1 MNIRKTILIR
11 VYVAFGLMVLFA
23 LTVFGK
29 LLHLQYI
36 DGGEWRAMVDS
47 LTIQERGIEAARGNI
62 YSNDGSLLAT
72 SVPEYELRFD
82 AMSIPTEE
90 SDVFNS
96 KVDSLA
102 SRLAAHFKDKS
113 SRQYLALLKN
123 ARAKKQRYVLIKRN
137 VSHQDLKIIKSFPLF
152 HTFREGKKRY
162 PTSLVTVR
170 ENKRILPF
178 TNLAARTIGYK
189 NIKGDTVLVGL
200 EGAYGSYIDGRSGS
214 QLMQRIAGGVW
225 VPVNREVEVAPVD
238 GSDIISTLDVNMQD
252 MAQRALE
259 KQLIASDADNGC
271 VVVMEV
277 KTGEV
282 RAIANFTRDK
292 EGVFR
297 EKYNYAIAQGADP
310 GSTFKLASY
319 LALLDDGFVDTSST
333 VDVGNG
339 TYKVPAH
346 TIRDSHAP
354 KKSVMTVK
362 EAFEQ
367 SSNVGVA
374 KLINTYYGN
383 KPAKYTSKLHHF
395 GLGKPLGLQI
405 PGEATPWVKMPDSKT
420 WSKLSLVQMAYGY
433 ELRLTPLQMLA
444 LYNAVANDGE
454 LLAPLFVKEIRH
466 LGNTVERFEAKV
478 LNKQI
483 ASKEA
488 IHKMQDMLA
497 GVMIEGTGKRLSSP
511 LYSSAG
517 KTGTAQM
524 NDGARGYGQRRYQS
538 SFAGYFPAENP
549 KYSMIVVIRNP
560 RKGYYGGT
568 IAGPVFK
575 ELADMIY
582 ANDLTLHGTLASRKV
597 NTAGSRLPL
606 TLRGSKEAS
615 NAVYQA
621 LGFHP
626 SNWNGIAQSVDSSTQ
641 AVPFVETQV
650 KEGVVPDVVGMGLS
664 DAIFTMENAGFK
676 TKVTGWGKVVNQSLA
691 AGEKLK
697 IGTPIALALN

>member
-29 LLHLQYI
+29 LLHLQYV

-47 LTIQERGIEAARGNI
+47 LTIRERGIEAIRGNI

-82 AMSIPTEE
+82 AMAIPSEADE
-90 SDVFNS
+90 VFNS

-102 SRLAAHFKDKS
+102 TRLSAHFKDKS
-113 SRQYLALLKN
+113 SRQYLTLLKN
-123 ARAKKQRYVLIKRN
+123 ARAKRQRYVLIKRN
-137 VSHQDLKIIKSFPLF
+137 VSHQDLKVIKTFPMF
-152 HTFREGKKRY
+152 HAFREGRKRY
-162 PTSLVTVR
+162 STSLVTVR

-189 NIKGDTVLVGL
+189 NTKGDTVLVGL
-200 EGAYGSYIDGRSGS
+200 EGAYGKYIDGKSGS

-319 LALLDDGFVDTSST
+319 LALLDDGFVDTAST
-333 VDVGNG
+333 VDIGNG

-354 KKSVMTVK
+354 KKSVLTVK
-362 EAFEQ
+362 EAFEE

-374 KLINTYYGN
+374 KLINTYYGD
-383 KPAKYTSKLHHF
+383 KPAKYTSKLHLF

-405 PGEATPWVKMPDSKT
+405 PGEAVPWVKTPDSKT

-444 LYNAVANDGE
+444 LYNAVANDGK

-466 LGNTVERFEAKV
+466 LGNTVERFDAKV
-478 LNKQI
+478 INKQI

-488 IHKMQDMLA
+488 VRKMQAMLE
-497 GVMIEGTGKRLSSP
+497 GVMTEGTGRRLSSP
-511 LYSSAG
+511 LYTSAG

-538 SFAGYFPAENP
+538 SFAGYFPAEDP

-560 RKGYYGGT
+560 RKGYYGGA

-597 NTAGSRLPL
+597 NTSGTKLPL

-615 NAVYQA
+615 NTVYQA
-621 LGFHP
+621 LGFNP
-626 SNWNGIAQSVDSSTQ
+626 SNWNTIAQAVDSS
-641 AVPFVETQV
+641 AKAAPFVETQV
-650 KEGVVPDVVGMGLS
+650 KEGVVPNVLGMGLS

-676 TKVTGWGKVVNQSLA
+676 TKVSGWGKVVNQSLV
-691 AGEKLK
+691 AGTKLK
-697 IGTPIALALN
+697 IGTPIELALN

>member
-1 MNIRKTILIR
+1 MNIRKSILMR
-11 VYVAFGLMVLFA
+11 VYLAFGLMVFGA
-23 LTVFGK
+23 LLVFGK
-29 LLHLQYI
+29 LLHLQYV
-36 DGGEWRAMVDS
+36 DGGEWRALVDS
-47 LTIQERGIEAARGNI
+47 LTIRERVIEAARGNI

-82 AMSIPTEE
+82 AMAIPEE
-90 SDVFNS
+90 ANDVFNS

-102 SRLAAHFKDKS
+102 ASLSAFFKDKS
-113 SRQYLALLKN
+113 ARQYLGQLKT
-123 ARAKKQRYVLIKRN
+123 ARAKKQRYVLLKRA
-137 VSHQDLKIIKSFPLF
+137 VSHQDLKVIKTFPLLR
-152 HTFREGKKRY
+152 TFREGKKRY
-162 PTSLVTVR
+162 STSLVTVS

-189 NIKGDTVLVGL
+189 NIKGDEVLVGL
-200 EGAYGSYIDGRSGS
+200 EGAYGSYIDGTSGS
-214 QLMQRIAGGVW
+214 QMMQRIAGGVW
-225 VPVNREVEVAPVD
+225 VPVNRDVEVAPVD

-271 VVVMEV
+271 VVLMEV

-297 EKYNYAIAQGADP
+297 EKFNYAIAQGADP
-310 GSTFKLASY
+310 GSTFKLASF
-319 LALLDDGFVDTSST
+319 LALLDDNLVDTSST
-333 VDVGNG
+333 VDIGNG
-339 TYKVPAH
+339 TYKVPSH

-354 KKSVMTVK
+354 KKSVLTVA

-367 SSNVGVA
+367 SSNVGIA
-374 KLINTYYGN
+374 KLINLNYGKN
-383 KPAKYTSKLHHF
+383 PEKYTAKLHQF
-395 GLGKPLGLQI
+395 GLGKELGLQI
-405 PGEATPWVKMPDSKT
+405 PGEAKPWVKTPEAKS

-433 ELRLTPLQMLA
+433 ELRLTPLQTLA
-444 LYNAVANDGE
+444 LFNAVANDGT

-466 LGNTVERFEAKV
+466 LGNTVEKFEANV

-488 IHKMQDMLA
+488 ISKMQDLLT
-497 GVMIEGTGKRLSSP
+497 GVMTKGTGRRLASP
-511 LYSSAG
+511 LYTSAG

-560 RKGYYGGT
+560 RKGYYGGA

-575 ELADMIY
+575 ELADMVY
-582 ANDLTLHGTLASRKV
+582 ANDLSLQGTLASRKV
-597 NTAGSRLPL
+597 NTAGSKTPH
-606 TLRGSKEAS
+606 TLSGSKEAS
-615 NAVYQA
+615 TAVYEA
-621 LGFHP
+621 LGVRV
-626 SNWNGIAQSVDSSTQ
+626 SNWNALVAGASAEQPTT
-641 AVPFVETQV
+641 FVESQI
-650 KEGVVPDVVGMGLS
+650 KEGVVPDVMGMGLT
-664 DAIFTMENAGFK
+664 DAVFTMENAGFK
-676 TKVTGWGKVVNQSLA
+676 TKISGKGKVTNQSLL
-691 AGEKLK
+691 AGSKMK
-697 IGTPIALALN
+697 MGTPIALALN

>member
-29 LLHLQYI
+29 LLHLQYV

-47 LTIQERGIEAARGNI
+47 LTIRERVIEATRGNI
-62 YSNDGSLLAT
+62 YANDGSLLAT
-72 SVPEYELRFD
+72 SVPEYEVRFD
-82 AMSIPTEE
+82 AMSVPIEAD
-90 SDVFNS
+90 DVFYS

-102 SRLAAHFKDKS
+102 TRLAAHFKDKS
-113 SRQYLALLKN
+113 SRQYLTLLKN
-123 ARAKKQRYVLIKRN
+123 ARVKKQRYVLIKRD
-137 VSHQDLKIIKSFPLF
+137 VSHQDLKIIKTFPLF
-152 HTFREGKKRY
+152 HTFKEGKKRY
-162 PTSLVTVR
+162 STSLVAVR
-170 ENKRILPF
+170 DNKRILPF

-189 NIKGDTVLVGL
+189 NVKGDTVLVGL
-200 EGAYGSYIDGRSGS
+200 EGAYGKYIDGKSGS
-214 QLMQRIAGGVW
+214 QFMQRIAGGVW

-259 KQLIASDADNGC
+259 KQLIESDADNGC

-292 EGVFR
+292 HGVFR

-310 GSTFKLASY
+310 GSTFKVASL
-319 LALLDDGFVDTSST
+319 LALLDDGFVDTATT

-354 KKSVMTVK
+354 KKSIMTVK
-362 EAFEQ
+362 EVLEQ

-374 KLINTYYGN
+374 KLINTYYGD

-405 PGEATPWVKMPDSKT
+405 PGEATPWVKTPESRT

-433 ELRLTPLQMLA
+433 ELRLTPLQTLA
-444 LYNAVANDGE
+444 LYNAVANDGK

-478 LNKQI
+478 INRQI
-483 ASKEA
+483 ASKKA
-488 IHKMQDMLA
+488 ISQMQDMLA
-497 GVMIEGTGKRLSSP
+497 SVMTEGTGRRLSSP

-560 RKGYYGGT
+560 RKGYYGGA

-582 ANDLTLHGTLASRKV
+582 ANDLSLHGTFANRKV
-597 NTAGSRLPL
+597 NTAGGNLPL
-606 TLRGSKEAS
+606 TLKGSREAS

-621 LGFHP
+621 LGFNP
-626 SNWNGIAQSVDSSTQ
+626 SNWNVIAQAVDSAATV
-641 AVPFVETQV
+641 APFTEMKV
-650 KEGVVPDVVGMGLS
+650 KEGVVPNVMGMGLS
-664 DAIFTMENAGFK
+664 DAIFAMENAGFK
-676 TKVTGWGKVVNQSLA
+676 TKVSGWGKVVNQSLV
-691 AGEKLK
+691 AGTKNK
-697 IGTPIALALN
+697 IGTPVDLALN

>member
-1 MNIRKTILIR
+1 MNIRKSILMR
-11 VYVAFGLMVLFA
+11 VYLAFGLMVFGA
-23 LTVFGK
+23 LLVFGK
-29 LLHLQYI
+29 LLHLQYV

-47 LTIQERGIEAARGNI
+47 LTIRERVIEAARGNI

-82 AMSIPTEE
+82 AMSIPEE
-90 SDVFNS
+90 ANDVFNS

-102 SRLAAHFKDKS
+102 VSLASFFKDKS
-113 SRQYLALLKN
+113 ARQYLAMLKG
-123 ARAKKQRYVLIKRN
+123 ARQKKQRYTLIKRD
-137 VSHQDLKIIKSFPLF
+137 VTHQELKELKKFPLF
-152 HTFREGKKRY
+152 KVFKEGKKRY
-162 PTSLVTVR
+162 SSSLVAIR

-189 NIKGDTVLVGL
+189 NTKGDTVRVGL

-214 QLMQRIAGGVW
+214 QIMQRIAGGFW

-271 VVVMEV
+271 VILMEV

-282 RAIANFTRDK
+282 RAIANFTRDS

-319 LALLDDGFVDTSST
+319 LALLDDKYVDLSSS
-333 VDVGNG
+333 VDIGNG

-346 TIRDSHAP
+346 TIKDSHAP
-354 KKSVMTVK
+354 KKSVLTVL
-362 EAFEQ
+362 EAFEE
-367 SSNVGVA
+367 SSNVAIA
-374 KLINTYYGN
+374 KLVNTHYGSQ
-383 KPAKYTSKLHHF
+383 PAKYTSKLHQF
-395 GLGKPLGLQI
+395 GLAQPLGLQI
-405 PGEATPWVKMPDSKT
+405 PGEVNPWVKTPESKT

-433 ELRLTPLQMLA
+433 ELRLTPLQTLS
-444 LYNAVANDGE
+444 LYNAVANDGKMI
-454 LLAPLFVKEIRH
+454 APLFVKEIRH
-466 LGNTVERFEAKV
+466 LGNTVQKFEARV
-478 LNKQI
+478 VNKQI
-483 ASKEA
+483 ASSEA
-488 IHKMQDMLA
+488 ISKAKKMLE
-497 GVMIEGTGKRLSSP
+497 GVMTEGTGKRLSSP

-549 KYSMIVVIRNP
+549 KYSIIVVIRNP
-560 RKGYYGGT
+560 RKGYYGGA

-575 ELADMIY
+575 ELADMVY
-582 ANDLTLHGTLASRKV
+582 ANDMTLHGTLAARKV
-597 NTAGSRLPL
+597 NTAGTKVPT
-606 TLRGSKEAS
+606 TLSGSKEAS
-615 NAVYQA
+615 TKVYNA
-621 LGFHP
+621 LGFTP
-626 SNWNGIAQSVDSSTQ
+626 TNLNSLLQRRDTSDKP
-641 AVPFVETQV
+641 VPFIETQI
-650 KEGVVPDVVGMGLS
+650 KEGVVPNVMGMGLT

-676 TKVTGWGKVVNQSLA
+676 TRVSGKGRVVNQSLL
-691 AGEKLK
+691 AGMNLK
-697 IGTPIALALN
+697 VGTPINLVLN